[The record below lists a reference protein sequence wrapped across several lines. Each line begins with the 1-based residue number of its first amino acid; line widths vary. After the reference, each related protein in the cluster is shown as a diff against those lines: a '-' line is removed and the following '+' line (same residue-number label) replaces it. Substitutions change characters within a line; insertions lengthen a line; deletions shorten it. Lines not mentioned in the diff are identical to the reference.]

1 MGQVIHGLALCAGVG
16 GLELGVRLALGRRH
30 RVVGYVERDAYAAS
44 LLATRMADG
53 ALDPAPIWDDL
64 VTFDGR
70 RWRGAVDLISAG
82 FPCPSVSVAG
92 LRRGADDE
100 RWLWDDVARIIGEVE
115 PAWVYLENV
124 SGILS
129 ADGRVRD
136 PVGVALDDAADGPV
150 RDRTVADVLRG
161 LAELG
166 YDAEWT
172 VLSAAEVGAPHLR
185 QRWFCLARHEL
196 RARALPDALGDALRQ
211 QPEREQRGGRRERAA
226 ERGDAEPGEL
236 GEALAHADVDGRL
249 PRGPAARGGEGG
261 ARGVV
266 APRGGEL
273 ATGRSLVG
281 PARSRGQGPDGVQV
295 LAGDARLLAGADAL
309 ADAPGERER
318 ESDDAP
324 QPEPRG
330 REPRQDA
337 GGRGEPV
344 AHADD
349 VGRAGRAGTGREAER
364 GPFGR
369 GRARSHGD
377 ELADAEHAGRGL
389 GGAAHDGDGSHAPG
403 DDAHGRDAAVGRG
416 LGGAAHD
423 GDGSHAPGDDGAE
436 RAPAERAGLPLWPP
450 GPGDAAGWREYL
462 AADPQIGRA

>member
-129 ADGRVRD
+129 ADG
-136 PVGVALDDAADGPV
+136 PV

-161 LAELG
+161 LADLG

-196 RARALPDALGDALRQ
+196 RARALPDALGDAPRQ
-211 QPEREQRGGRRERAA
+211 QPERGERGGRRERAA

-309 ADAPGERER
+309 ADA
-318 ESDDAP
+318 
-324 QPEPRG
+324 
-330 REPRQDA
+330 
-337 GGRGEPV
+337 
-344 AHADD
+344 
-349 VGRAGRAGTGREAER
+349 
-364 GPFGR
+364 
-369 GRARSHGD
+369 
-377 ELADAEHAGRGL
+377 EHAGRGL
-389 GGAAHDGDGSHAPG
+389 GGAAHDGDG
-403 DDAHGRDAAVGRG
+403 R
-416 LGGAAHD
+416 
-423 GDGSHAPGDDGAE
+423 HAPGDDGAE

-462 AADPQIGRA
+462 AADPLAAPALPKSPVRRAVDGAPAGVDVDPLADRSDRLRAVGNSVCPACAAAALLHLLERYRGDR